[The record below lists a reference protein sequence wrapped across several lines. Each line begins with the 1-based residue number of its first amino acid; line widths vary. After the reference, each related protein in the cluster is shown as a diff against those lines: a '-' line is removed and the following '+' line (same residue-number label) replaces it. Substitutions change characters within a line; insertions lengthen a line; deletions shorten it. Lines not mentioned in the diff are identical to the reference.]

1 MLNFSTVGRNCT
13 LEERQQYFEWDNK
26 VGERKKIAKEIRDG
40 WPDLDAV
47 IGGQISID
55 IYPKGNDKSQILDI
69 IKQERLVEPDEY
81 IFIGD
86 RMEKGGN
93 DYPLAQLLQN
103 QDKPYGYTYETEGP
117 EHTQRILENTHND

>member
-40 WPDLDAV
+40 WPELDAV

-55 IYPKGNDKSQILDI
+55 IYPKGHDKSQILDVI
-69 IKQERLVEPDEY
+69 EQERIVKPKEY

-86 RMEKGGN
+86 RIEEGGN
-93 DYPLAQLLQN
+93 DYPLAQLLN
-103 QDKPYGYTYETEGP
+103 LKNKPYGYAYKTEGW
-117 EHTQRILENTHND
+117 EHTKEILEKSN